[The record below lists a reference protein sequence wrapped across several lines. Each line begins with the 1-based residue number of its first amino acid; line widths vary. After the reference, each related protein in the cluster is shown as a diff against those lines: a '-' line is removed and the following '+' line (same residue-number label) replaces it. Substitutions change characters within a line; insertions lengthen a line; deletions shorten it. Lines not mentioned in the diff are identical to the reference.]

1 MLNQMAFRT
10 ARVGGGL
17 RTSFLQRRALHACH
31 IARAVIPF
39 KLADI
44 GEGIKECEV
53 IQWFVEPGARI
64 NEFDQICEVQS
75 DKASVEITSR
85 YTGVIK
91 KLHYDAG
98 DMALVGKP
106 LVDIDTGE
114 SGEGASEVAAE
125 SSDAAPSTAAATPA
139 TPLTASASVASSTA
153 TTVSSDPSKAYQK
166 ALATPAV
173 RRLTRELG
181 IDIASIKGSGKGGR
195 VMKEDVL
202 SYQKGGSAVS
212 DSATGSVTA
221 ATTTSTAGSRLVP
234 LTPTQ
239 MGMFKTMTNSL
250 SIPHFLYTDEVC
262 LDKLMELRASVN
274 SLLAKSPS
282 NGVSK
287 ISYMPFFIKALS
299 LALKDYPMV
308 NAKVDL
314 SGDKPAVLMRDYHNI
329 SIAMDTPNGLLVP
342 TIKNVQDKTIVEIA
356 ADLQRLQELG
366 MAGKLS
372 RDDLTGGTISISN
385 IGNVGGTYLSPV
397 IVSEQ
402 VAIVGLGKARK
413 LPRYNSQGDIVPEQ
427 IINAS
432 WSGDHRVLDGMTMAL
447 MADKWK
453 AYVVDPKAM
462 LLQLR

>member
-1 MLNQMAFRT
+1 MLNKMAFRT

-17 RTSFLQRRALHACH
+17 RPSYLTLRALHTSH
-31 IARAVIPF
+31 ISRAVIPF

-85 YTGVIK
+85 YAGVVK

-114 SGEGASEVAAE
+114 GGEGSEPVAE
-125 SSDAAPSTAAATPA
+125 SAPVAPESAPTTTTP
-139 TPLTASASVASSTA
+139 TP
-153 TTVSSDPSKAYQK
+153 TTTTPPVSSVNSSRDYQK

-173 RRLTRELG
+173 RRLTKELG
-181 IDIASIKGSGKGGR
+181 IDIAAIQGSGKGGR

-202 SYQKGGSAVS
+202 NHGKGGSNTVA
-212 DSATGSVTA
+212 DSAASTGSPA
-221 ATTTSTAGSRLVP
+221 STAGSHLTP
-234 LTPTQ
+234 LTSTQ
-239 MGMFKTMTNSL
+239 MGMFKAMTNSL

-274 SLLAKSPS
+274 ALLAKSPS
-282 NGVSK
+282 AGVSK
-287 ISYMPFFIKALS
+287 ISFMPFFIKALS

-308 NAKVDL
+308 NAKIDL

-356 ADLQRLQELG
+356 ADLMRLQELG

-413 LPRYNSQGDIVPEQ
+413 LPRYNAEGEVVPEQ

>member
-1 MLNQMAFRT
+1 MAFRT
-10 ARVGGGL
+10 ARVGGGNL
-17 RTSFLQRRALHACH
+17 RALWLQHRTRRLHASS
-31 IARAVIPF
+31 ISRAVIPF

-85 YTGVIK
+85 YAGVVK

-106 LVDIDTGE
+106 LVDIDTGDG
-114 SGEGASEVAAE
+114 GEAEVEAVAPTTPVTPVTASTPTPTPTPT
-125 SSDAAPSTAAATPA
+125 PSTP
-139 TPLTASASVASSTA
+139 P
-153 TTVSSDPSKAYQK
+153 SDPTKAYQK

-173 RRLTRELG
+173 RRLTKELG
-181 IDIASIKGSGKGGR
+181 IDISAISGSGKGGR

-202 SYQKGGSAVS
+202 NYKSGNSVAESAPVAS
-212 DSATGSVTA
+212 SS
-221 ATTTSTAGSRLVP
+221 STAGSRLVP
-234 LTPTQ
+234 LTATQ

-287 ISYMPFFIKALS
+287 ISFMPFFIKALS

-413 LPRYNSQGDIVPEQ
+413 LPRYNADSDIVPEQ

>member
-1 MLNQMAFRT
+1 MLAKLAYRT
-10 ARVGGGL
+10 ARLSTGRSLCQV
-17 RTSFLQRRALHACH
+17 RALHHSH
-31 IARAVIPF
+31 ISQAVIPF

-85 YTGVIK
+85 YAGVVK

-114 SGEGASEVAAE
+114 GEGADAAE
-125 SSDAAPSTAAATPA
+125 SANAPAESAPSTVAPA
-139 TPLTASASVASSTA
+139 TPVTPVTVAASVAS
-153 TTVSSDPSKAYQK
+153 TVTGKDYQK

-173 RRLTRELG
+173 RRLTKELG
-181 IDIASIKGSGKGGR
+181 IDLSAIVGTGKGGR

-202 SYQKGGSAVS
+202 NHGKSAPAE
-212 DSATGSVTA
+212 SASKPA
-221 ATTTSTAGSRLVP
+221 ESAPSTAGSRLVP

-239 MGMFKTMTNSL
+239 TGMFKAMTNSL
-250 SIPHFLYTDEVC
+250 AIPHFLYTDEVC

-274 SLLAKSPS
+274 TLLAKSPS
-282 NGVSK
+282 SGVSK
-287 ISYMPFFIKALS
+287 ISFMPFFIKALS

-356 ADLQRLQELG
+356 ADLNRLQELG

-413 LPRYNSQGDIVPEQ
+413 LPRYNAAGEVVPEQ

>member
-1 MLNQMAFRT
+1 MLNTLAFRT
-10 ARVGGGL
+10 ARSRCGSVL
-17 RTSFLQRRALHACH
+17 LSRALHSSRVS
-31 IARAVIPF
+31 RAVIPF

-85 YTGVIK
+85 YAGVVK

-114 SGEGASEVAAE
+114 D
-125 SSDAAPSTAAATPA
+125 SS
-139 TPLTASASVASSTA
+139 ASAGESEPVEKSTEAPKTVDVLKTVPKA
-153 TTVSSDPSKAYQK
+153 TSTPIDATKAYQK

-181 IDIASIKGSGKGGR
+181 IDISAIQGSGKGGR

-202 SYQKGGSAVS
+202 NFDKGGSSEV
-212 DSATGSVTA
+212 ATPV
-221 ATTTSTAGSRLVP
+221 TSTVSTASSRLVP

-262 LDKLMELRASVN
+262 LDKLIELRSSVN
-274 SLLAKSPS
+274 ALLAKSPS
-282 NGVSK
+282 HGVSK
-287 ISYMPFFIKALS
+287 ISFMPFFIKALS

-314 SGDKPAVLMRDYHNI
+314 SGDKPAVLMRDFHNI

-356 ADLQRLQELG
+356 ADLQRLQTAG
-366 MAGKLS
+366 AAGKLS

-413 LPRYNSQGDIVPEQ
+413 LPRYNDAGEVVPEQ

-453 AYVVDPKAM
+453 GYVVDPKAM

>member
-1 MLNQMAFRT
+1 MLAKLASRT
-10 ARVGGGL
+10 ARHSHGL
-17 RTSFLQRRALHACH
+17 RRHHVRPFHSTLWPQ
-31 IARAVIPF
+31 AVIPF
-39 KLADI
+39 NLADI

-85 YTGVIK
+85 YAGVVK

-114 SGEGASEVAAE
+114 GGEGSEPAAAAAA
-125 SSDAAPSTAAATPA
+125 AAPAAATPA
-139 TPLTASASVASSTA
+139 PAASTTAPASPVASVVASSVVA
-153 TTVSSDPSKAYQK
+153 DHLK

-173 RRLTRELG
+173 RRLTRELN
-181 IDIASIKGSGKGGR
+181 IDIVSITGTGKGGR

-202 SYQKGGSAVS
+202 NFGKTEAASPQVAASTPSGAS
-212 DSATGSVTA
+212 D
-221 ATTTSTAGSRLVP
+221 RLVA
-234 LTPTQ
+234 LSPTQ
-239 MGMFKTMTNSL
+239 SGMFKAMTNSL
-250 SIPHFLYTDEVC
+250 AIPHFLYTDEVC
-262 LDKLMELRASVN
+262 IDKLMELRASVN
-274 SLLAKSPS
+274 ALLAKSPS
-282 NGVSK
+282 DGISK
-287 ISYMPFFIKALS
+287 ISFMPFFIKALS
-299 LALKDYPMV
+299 LALKDYPVV
-308 NAKVDL
+308 NAKVDV
-314 SGDKPAVLMRDYHNI
+314 SGPKPQLLMRDYHNI

-356 ADLQRLQELG
+356 ADLQRLQALG
-366 MAGKLS
+366 SAGKLS

-397 IVSEQ
+397 VVSGQ

-413 LPRYNSQGDIVPEQ
+413 LPRYNDAGEVVPEQ

-453 AYVVDPKAM
+453 AYVVDPKVM